1 MEFLTK
7 KHMSRRT
14 LLRGLGVTMALP
26 VLDAMSPAA
35 TAFAR
40 AMASRALA
48 ASTSTVTIRVS

>member
-7 KHMSRRT
+7 KHISCRM
-14 LLRGLGVTMALP
+14 LIRGLGVTMALP

-40 AMASRALA
+40 TTAGARKVRL
-48 ASTSTVTIRVS
+48 